1 MIRIWKGC
9 PWYRLLSF
17 CSKQVIRAPSLQMGI
32 AGIAHL
38 LSILTC
44 LGRGL
49 GGHVHHMS
57 TTCKCRGRV
66 GPEEGGHLWGRC
78 VTSASQASVLLAAT
92 WLKTVPGSGGIWRRS
107 QEATEHCSFWLLHI
121 FLVVTCPHSL
131 LLLTHYYSVP
141 WSIIV
146 PCHLAITSLD
156 FTSLSHHWFY
166 GSWA

>member
-17 CSKQVIRAPSLQMGI
+17 CSKQVIHAPSLQMGI

-49 GGHVHHMS
+49 GGHISTTCVHHMS

-66 GPEEGGHLWGRC
+66 GPEEGGHLWGGC
-78 VTSASQASVLLAAT
+78 VNSASPSLCLIGCNMAKNSPRLRWHLEEEPRGYRTLFLLITPHLPCCYLSSFLAVTHPLLLSAM
-92 WLKTVPGSGGIWRRS
+92 
-107 QEATEHCSFWLLHI
+107 AHHCSL
-121 FLVVTCPHSL
+121 PS
-131 LLLTHYYSVP
+131 
-141 WSIIV
+141 
-146 PCHLAITSLD
+146 
-156 FTSLSHHWFY
+156 
-166 GSWA
+166 